1 MAVPKR
7 HTNKSHRD
15 QKRMH
20 IFIKHPTLVKCP
32 RCGHL
37 ILPHTVCPNCGYYKG
52 EKVIDVLKKLNT
64 KERKEKEKEIKAL
77 GK

>member
-20 IFIKHPTLVKCP
+20 VFIKYPSLVKCP
-32 RCGHL
+32 KCGHL
-37 ILPHTVCPNCGYYKG
+37 MLPHTVCPNCGYYKG

-64 KERKEKEKEIKAL
+64 KERKKKEKEIEKSR
-77 GK
+77 

>member
-20 IFIKHPTLVKCP
+20 IFIKQPVLVKCP

-37 ILPHTVCPNCGYYKG
+37 MLPHTVCPNCGYYKE

-64 KERKEKEKEIKAL
+64 KEKKRKEKEI
-77 GK
+77 GKPR